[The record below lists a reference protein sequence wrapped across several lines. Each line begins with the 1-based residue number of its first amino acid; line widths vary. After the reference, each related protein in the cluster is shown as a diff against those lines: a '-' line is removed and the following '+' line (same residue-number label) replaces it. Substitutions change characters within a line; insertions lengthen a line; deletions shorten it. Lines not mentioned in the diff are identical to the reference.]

1 MRNDWYARQ
10 GLDHLAPNSIQKLSS
25 RNAAAMIASGQL
37 RSETLV
43 RACLD
48 RVSLRDSTVH
58 AWSFLSPDSVLAQAR
73 ARDSVAPVGPL
84 HGIPTAVK
92 DVIDV
97 AGLPTGMGS
106 PLYAGYHPFADAACV
121 AALRAAGAVIM
132 GKTVTAEFAGVAPG
146 ATTHPMALEH
156 TPGGSSSGSA
166 AAVADHMVPLAL
178 GTPRGGAVIRPAAY
192 CGTVRFKPTFG
203 TVSRAGVKQPLPVL
217 DGRRIRIATFRGHWW
232 SAAASESVTAVAEV
246 AQALEA
252 CGCRLTEWKTPPGST
267 GAATFQEIWTLLGA
281 PTITLPLRDGPGG
294 LSCSVQ
300 LVGHP
305 YGDAALLA
313 LSKWVVSDA
322 EML

>member
-10 GLDHLAPNSIQKLSS
+10 GLDHLAPNAIQKLSA

-37 RSETLV
+37 RAETLV

-58 AWSFLSPDSVLAQAR
+58 AWSFLNPDSVLAEAR

-84 HGIPTAVK
+84 HGIPIAVK

-106 PLYAGYHPFADAACV
+106 PIYAGYHPFGDAACV

-146 ATTHPMALEH
+146 ATTHPMAPEH

-166 AAVADHMVPLAL
+166 
-178 GTPRGGAVIRPAAY
+178 
-192 CGTVRFKPTFG
+192 
-203 TVSRAGVKQPLPVL
+203 
-217 DGRRIRIATFRGHWW
+217 TFRG
-232 SAAASESVTAVAEV
+232 
-246 AQALEA
+246 
-252 CGCRLTEWKTPPGST
+252 G
-267 GAATFQEIWTLLGA
+267 
-281 PTITLPLRDGPGG
+281 LPVG
-294 LSCSVQ
+294 VQ
-300 LVGHP
+300 FVGRP
-305 YGDAALLA
+305 YGDAALLT